1 MSSATSLLV
10 TFTVSAVFHE
20 YIVAGI
26 FSVLNFVAFILMMVN
41 IPCMML
47 QRQLKN
53 VISPNTNNMLFWL
66 VYVIF
71 GQPFGII
78 LCYYQLVEQSQEL
91 HVSLQV
97 PFP

>member
-1 MSSATSLLV
+1 MSASLCLLI

-26 FSVLNFVAFILMMVN
+26 FSVLNFVAFFLMMVN

-53 VISPNTNNMLFWL
+53 YISPNLNNILFWL
-66 VYVIF
+66 TYVII
-71 GQPFGII
+71 GQPFGF
-78 LCYYQLVEQSQEL
+78 LLVYYQIS
-91 HVSLQV
+91 
-97 PFP
+97 